1 MLNGGIVASLFIFP
15 DGLLGFFTVSFFL
28 FFFNNLMSSCEVEG
42 IMSVNFSI
50 FTGYINTLSGS
61 SAHNNLCGLLY
72 LIFHMG

>member
-1 MLNGGIVASLFIFP
+1 MLNGGIVASLSVFP
-15 DGLLGFFTVSFFL
+15 DSLLSFFTVPFFL
-28 FFFNNLMSSCEVEG
+28 TMSSCEVEG

-72 LIFHMG
+72 LTFHMG

>member
-15 DGLLGFFTVSFFL
+15 DGLLSFFTVPFCL
-28 FFFNNLMSSCEVEG
+28 FVYNLMASCEVEG
-42 IMSVNFSI
+42 IMSVNISI

-72 LIFHMG
+72 LTFHMG